1 MATYNMPALSS
12 GTNPNDALG
21 LNQVAMGNGGGPA
34 VGQGL
39 GIDGFDQD
47 MNFDE
52 SIL

>member
-12 GTNPNDALG
+12 GANPNDALG
-21 LNQVAMGNGGGPA
+21 LNQPSMGSGGPP